1 MAALTPQNALIMRTL
16 LHTGMR
22 LSDVLALKT
31 AQLRPSG
38 WYTEG
43 KTGKRRRFGLPAE
56 LLESI
61 KAQAGPEWAFPGLS
75 PRGGHKTRQAVWK
88 DVKRASRAFRL
99 PQNVGPHSARKIYA
113 VDLMAKYGDIERVRR
128 ALNHES
134 STVTAI
140 YAMADMLTERRMER
154 RRRGRRPSY
163 PPPAPPSGGAG
174 GQGGGGRRRKQ
185 QGEGRRP
192 RRTGGAAD
200 PRPQRGRRRRPDGR
214 PPSARAGAGD
224 QPTGTDPKEKNR
236 TKYYFCS
243 DCERT
248 KVVFCSTFFR
258 AAGSDRRDR
267 DRQTFGRRS
276 VPDLQRRESLAAV
289 GMAPSLRY

>member
-1 MAALTPQNALIMRTL
+1 MHLTMQFLAREKVLVGAGPHGQPVRTELQLSWRKSPRKGGDKAKMTTEYLLNEQMEHVLAALTPQNALIMRTL

-140 YAMADMLTERRMER
+140 YAMADMLTERRLAVR
-154 RRRGRRPSY
+154 RRRSQS
-163 PPPAPPSGGAG
+163 SGA
-174 GQGGGGRRRKQ
+174 RS
-185 QGEGRRP
+185 
-192 RRTGGAAD
+192 
-200 PRPQRGRRRRPDGR
+200 RGR
-214 PPSARAGAGD
+214 
-224 QPTGTDPKEKNR
+224 Q
-236 TKYYFCS
+236 
-243 DCERT
+243 
-248 KVVFCSTFFR
+248 
-258 AAGSDRRDR
+258 
-267 DRQTFGRRS
+267 
-276 VPDLQRRESLAAV
+276 
-289 GMAPSLRY
+289 

>member
-1 MAALTPQNALIMRTL
+1 MTMQFLARKKVHVGAGPHGQPVRSKTEDSWWNTPRKGGEKAKMTTEYLLNEQMEHVLAALTPQNALIMRTL

-31 AQLRPSG
+31 ADLRPSG

-134 STVTAI
+134 STVTAL
-140 YAMADMLTERRMER
+140 YAMADMLTERRLER
-154 RRRGRRPSY
+154 RRRARG
-163 PPPAPPSGGAG
+163 AGAEKGGA
-174 GQGGGGRRRKQ
+174 
-185 QGEGRRP
+185 
-192 RRTGGAAD
+192 
-200 PRPQRGRRRRPDGR
+200 
-214 PPSARAGAGD
+214 
-224 QPTGTDPKEKNR
+224 
-236 TKYYFCS
+236 
-243 DCERT
+243 
-248 KVVFCSTFFR
+248 
-258 AAGSDRRDR
+258 
-267 DRQTFGRRS
+267 
-276 VPDLQRRESLAAV
+276 
-289 GMAPSLRY
+289 

>member
-1 MAALTPQNALIMRTL
+1 MTMQFLAREKIHVGAGPHGQLVRTYCNFLGGKHPGKEAILPKMRTEYILNEQMEHVLAALTPQNALIMRTL

-31 AQLRPSG
+31 DQLKPSG

-56 LLESI
+56 LLEAI

-75 PRGGHKTRQAVWK
+75 ARGGHKTRQAVWK

-134 STVTAI
+134 STVTAL
-140 YAMADMLTERRMER
+140 YAMADMLTARRLAAR
-154 RRRGRRPSY
+154 RRRS
-163 PPPAPPSGGAG
+163 AASGARSR
-174 GQGGGGRRRKQ
+174 GQQ
-185 QGEGRRP
+185 
-192 RRTGGAAD
+192 
-200 PRPQRGRRRRPDGR
+200 
-214 PPSARAGAGD
+214 
-224 QPTGTDPKEKNR
+224 
-236 TKYYFCS
+236 
-243 DCERT
+243 
-248 KVVFCSTFFR
+248 
-258 AAGSDRRDR
+258 
-267 DRQTFGRRS
+267 
-276 VPDLQRRESLAAV
+276 
-289 GMAPSLRY
+289 

>member
-1 MAALTPQNALIMRTL
+1 MPGHRGRASSPPLVSPGPLAPAPANAACGPRRTGPGFTFWGLSPGPRAVLAQRLQFTVQFLAQEKVLVGAGPHGQLVRSKTEDSWRNTPRKGGEKAKMTTEYLLNEQMEHVLAALTPQNALIMRTL

-75 PRGGHKTRQAVWK
+75 ARGGHKTRQAVWK

-134 STVTAI
+134 STVTAL
-140 YAMADMLTERRMER
+140 YAMADMLTDRRLAAR
-154 RRRGRRPSY
+154 RRRSRPS
-163 PPPAPPSGGAG
+163 GARSR
-174 GQGGGGRRRKQ
+174 GQQ
-185 QGEGRRP
+185 
-192 RRTGGAAD
+192 
-200 PRPQRGRRRRPDGR
+200 
-214 PPSARAGAGD
+214 
-224 QPTGTDPKEKNR
+224 
-236 TKYYFCS
+236 
-243 DCERT
+243 
-248 KVVFCSTFFR
+248 
-258 AAGSDRRDR
+258 
-267 DRQTFGRRS
+267 
-276 VPDLQRRESLAAV
+276 
-289 GMAPSLRY
+289 

>member
-1 MAALTPQNALIMRTL
+1 MTMQFLAREKVLVGADPHGQFVRTESQFSWRKSPRKGGDNAKMTTEYLLNEQMEHVLAALTPQNALIMRTL

-140 YAMADMLTERRMER
+140 YAMADMLTERRLAVR
-154 RRRGRRPSY
+154 RRRS
-163 PPPAPPSGGAG
+163 SGSSGARSR
-174 GQGGGGRRRKQ
+174 GQQ
-185 QGEGRRP
+185 
-192 RRTGGAAD
+192 
-200 PRPQRGRRRRPDGR
+200 
-214 PPSARAGAGD
+214 
-224 QPTGTDPKEKNR
+224 
-236 TKYYFCS
+236 
-243 DCERT
+243 
-248 KVVFCSTFFR
+248 
-258 AAGSDRRDR
+258 
-267 DRQTFGRRS
+267 
-276 VPDLQRRESLAAV
+276 
-289 GMAPSLRY
+289 

>member
-163 PPPAPPSGGAG
+163 PPPAPPKRGGRGAG
-174 GQGGGGRRRKQ
+174 GRGAQKEAAGRGAEAPPHRRS
-185 QGEGRRP
+185 
-192 RRTGGAAD
+192 
-200 PRPQRGRRRRPDGR
+200 GR
-214 PPSARAGAGD
+214 PKAPAGPPPPPGRKAAKRQGRSGGPAD
-224 QPTGTDPKEKNR
+224 RNRPKRKKPN
-236 TKYYFCS
+236 KILLL
-243 DCERT
+243 
-248 KVVFCSTFFR
+248 
-258 AAGSDRRDR
+258 
-267 DRQTFGRRS
+267 FG
-276 VPDLQRRESLAAV
+276 L
-289 GMAPSLRY
+289 

>member
-1 MAALTPQNALIMRTL
+1 MQFTIWGLSPGPHVQGPQRLHLTMQFLAREKVLVGAGPHGQPVRTELQLSWRKSPRKGGDKAKMTTEYLLNEQMEHVLAALTPQNALIMRTL

-56 LLESI
+56 HVESQN
-61 KAQAGPEWAFPGLS
+61 AQAGPGLS

-140 YAMADMLTERRMER
+140 YAMADMLTERRLAVR
-154 RRRGRRPSY
+154 RRRSKS
-163 PPPAPPSGGAG
+163 SGARSR
-174 GQGGGGRRRKQ
+174 GQQ
-185 QGEGRRP
+185 
-192 RRTGGAAD
+192 
-200 PRPQRGRRRRPDGR
+200 
-214 PPSARAGAGD
+214 
-224 QPTGTDPKEKNR
+224 
-236 TKYYFCS
+236 
-243 DCERT
+243 
-248 KVVFCSTFFR
+248 
-258 AAGSDRRDR
+258 
-267 DRQTFGRRS
+267 
-276 VPDLQRRESLAAV
+276 
-289 GMAPSLRY
+289 